1 MTSAQNIMSLDLWAL
16 VATLI
21 LAMLQIGLQ
30 SILTLKQ
37 AGPAWVAGPRDTPFV
52 VTGVSGRIV
61 RAHRNLLEIFPQF
74 AAALF
79 VVHIAGLNGQ
89 WAVYG
94 AWCFFVSRA
103 LYVPAYAFGPPGL
116 RSVFWQGGQ
125 IGILIIL
132 ADLFL

>member
-1 MTSAQNIMSLDLWAL
+1 MMTCDLWAL
-16 VATLI
+16 VATLM
-21 LAMLQIGLQ
+21 LAVVQISLQ

-37 AGPAWVAGPRDTPFV
+37 AGPAWVAGPRDTPFE
-52 VTGVSGRIV
+52 VTGISGRIV

-79 VVHIAGLNGQ
+79 IVHAADVHGNLAI
-89 WAVYG
+89 WG
-94 AWCFFVSRA
+94 AWLFFFSRC

-125 IGILIIL
+125 VGILVIL
-132 ADLFL
+132 ADIFY